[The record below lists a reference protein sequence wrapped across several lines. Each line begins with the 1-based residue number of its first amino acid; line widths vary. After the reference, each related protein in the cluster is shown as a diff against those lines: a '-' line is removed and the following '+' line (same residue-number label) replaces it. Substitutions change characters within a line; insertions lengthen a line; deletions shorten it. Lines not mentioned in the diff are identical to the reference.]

1 MAAITDYSTLKTGI
15 SDYMAR
21 GTDLDSF
28 LDDFIDRSEA
38 HFNRKLRMTQME
50 EETTL
55 TIDSDGNST
64 LPADFLVTRS
74 ARWVGS
80 PNRELRP
87 ISMGGE
93 NRLSP
98 NDTSSTPYYFSI
110 SGTTFRV
117 TPINAGTVTLTY
129 FEKVPALSDS
139 TTTNWLLDLSPDLY
153 FYRCLAE
160 ANAFIRE
167 FTASTGFAQH
177 AENIMEELTGMDNL
191 ARYSNAEIVYD
202 GVVDHS

>member
-1 MAAITDYSTLKTGI
+1 MAAITTYATLKTGI

-21 GTDLDSF
+21 GTDLDNF
-28 LDDFIDRSEA
+28 VDDFIDRAEA
-38 HFNRKLRMTQME
+38 HFGRKLRMTQME
-50 EETTL
+50 TEVTL
-55 TIDSDGNST
+55 TIDSSGNST
-64 LPADFLVTRS
+64 LPADFLITRS

-98 NDTSSTPYYFSI
+98 NDTSSTPYFYSI

-117 TPINAGTVTLTY
+117 TPIKAGTVTLTY
-129 FEKVPALSDS
+129 FKTIPALNDT

-160 ANAFIRE
+160 ANVFIRE
-167 FTASTGFAQH
+167 FTAATGFAQH
-177 AENIMEELTGMDNL
+177 SENIMDELTGMDNL
-191 ARYSNAEIVYD
+191 ARYMNAEVVYD
-202 GVVDHS
+202 GVVDG